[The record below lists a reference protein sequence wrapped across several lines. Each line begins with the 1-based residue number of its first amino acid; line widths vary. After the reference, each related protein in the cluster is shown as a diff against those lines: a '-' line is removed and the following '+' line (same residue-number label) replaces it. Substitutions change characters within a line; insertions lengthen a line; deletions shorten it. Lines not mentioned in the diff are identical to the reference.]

1 MASRPVHYVLS
12 THWDREWYRTFQDF
26 RFRLV
31 QLLDRV
37 FEGWESGEL
46 KGPFQTDGQAII
58 LEDYLEIHPEKREK
72 VKQYLEQGK
81 LVSGPWYVL
90 PDEFIVSGES
100 IIRNL
105 LVGRQLVR
113 SLGGVPSNA
122 GFMCD
127 LFGQNSQMPQLFAGF
142 DIHGAF
148 IWRGVNQLQR
158 MVRWKGA
165 DGTEIPAYRFGWGG
179 YCDYALRVRH
189 GDKPGYVVDLEQ
201 TAEEITSF
209 LEEENGKNE
218 VDPILLFDGGDHMG
232 WDKEVYQVL
241 NLLMDQEKSPYQ
253 VKHTS
258 LDGYLAEMLPQSDRI
273 TKTIAGELR
282 DPGAF
287 LLDKDQQWVIPG
299 VLSSRVWIKQ
309 LNAACQTMLCHW
321 AEPISTAAHT
331 LLGYEYP
338 KGYLEVAWK
347 WLLTNHPHDS
357 ICGCSIDAVHEDMR
371 YRFHQCQEIAERLT
385 GDAALHLAAS
395 IQGEPG
401 SNELR
406 VVIFNPLPLP
416 YSQPA
421 ELTLDIPV
429 EWPTFNEFFGY
440 EPKPAFRIYDETGKE
455 TPYQRLGQSMNQ
467 SRFRSFDARFPQ
479 AFKVN
484 AIKVSLPL
492 QIPAMGYT
500 TLTVRAGQAGVPTRH
515 PEVPGMATSER
526 SMSNGILSVT
536 IDHNGSLS
544 ITDLRSGQIY
554 QRLLTFEDRADIGDG
569 WFHGIASNDQ
579 VFLSSACSAATA
591 LVHNGPLLTT
601 FRIRTI
607 MTLPAEFDFTAM
619 QRSTKTSDL
628 VIDSLVSLHRG
639 SDRLE
644 VNTVVHNMV
653 GDHRLRVLFP
663 TGVQI
668 DTFLTDTPF
677 DVVERQIGLSADNH
691 LYRELEVET
700 RPQQTWSAIYQ
711 QPRGL
716 AVVSTGLMEVAV
728 QDLPERPIALTLYR
742 STRRTV
748 FTEGEPLGQLFGD
761 LTFHYWILPLAT
773 EPDRT
778 ALFYCGQALGAGL
791 RVIQMIAVD
800 VKTNR
805 LKDNLPLSAS
815 YLKVEGPVVMTSLRE
830 VENGME
836 VRLFNPNQAPV
847 KARLDFSGQ
856 PPTGRQ
862 FTTARQVDCESHPNG
877 PINTFDGKT
886 FPIEF
891 GPKQILTV
899 RFE

>member
-31 QLLDRV
+31 KLLDQV

-58 LEDYLEIHPEKREK
+58 LEDYLEIHPENRER
-72 VKQYLEQGK
+72 VKHYLEQGK
-81 LVSGPWYVL
+81 LVAGPWYVL

-105 LVGRQLVR
+105 LYGRQVVR

-142 DIHGAF
+142 GIRGAF
-148 IWRGVNQLQR
+148 IWRGINELDR
-158 MVRWKGA
+158 MVKWKGA
-165 DGTEIPAYRFGWGG
+165 DGTEVPGYRFGWGG
-179 YCDYALRVRH
+179 YCDFALRVRH
-189 GDKPGYVVDLEQ
+189 GDKPGFVVDLEQ

-209 LEEENGKNE
+209 LDEETGKNE
-218 VDPILLFDGGDHMG
+218 VEPILVFDGGDHLG
-232 WDKEVYQVL
+232 WDKETYKVL
-241 NLLMDQEKSPYQ
+241 NLLMDQDNSPYQ
-253 VKHTS
+253 IRHTS
-258 LDGYLAEMLPQSDRI
+258 LDGYLADMLPQSGRI
-273 TKTIAGELR
+273 TKTISGELR

-309 LNAACQTMLCHW
+309 QNAACQTLLCHW
-321 AEPISTAAHT
+321 AEPISTAAHA

-371 YRFHQCQEIAERLT
+371 YRFHQCQDIAERIT

-395 IQGEPG
+395 ITGEPG
-401 SNELR
+401 ANELR
-406 VVIFNPLPLP
+406 VVIFNPLPVP
-416 YSQPA
+416 YDQATEIS
-421 ELTLDIPV
+421 LDIPV
-429 EWPTFNEFFGY
+429 EWPTFNEFFGF

-455 TPYQRLGQSMNQ
+455 LPYQRLGQTMNQ
-467 SRFRSFDARFPQ
+467 TRYRSFDARFPQ
-479 AFKVN
+479 TFKIN

-492 QIPAMGYT
+492 QIPSMGYT
-500 TLTVRAGQAGVPTRH
+500 TLTLQAGQAGVPTRH
-515 PEVPGMATSER
+515 PEVPGMAISER

-536 IDHNGSLS
+536 VEANGTLS
-544 ITDLRSGQIY
+544 ITDLRNGQTY
-554 QRLLTFEDRADIGDG
+554 ERLLTFEDRADIGDG
-569 WFHGIASNDQ
+569 WFHGMAANDQ
-579 VFLSSACSAATA
+579 IFHSSACSAAVV
-591 LVHNGPLLTT
+591 LVHNGPQLTT
-601 FRIRTI
+601 FRIRNT
-607 MTLPAEFDFTAM
+607 MNLPAEFDFSAM
-619 QRSTKTSDL
+619 QRSAKTSDL
-628 VIDSLVSLHRG
+628 VIDSLISLHRG
-639 SDRLE
+639 SDRLQVE
-644 VNTVVHNMV
+644 TVVHNNI

-663 TGVQI
+663 SRVQA
-668 DTFLTDTPF
+668 DHFMTDTPF
-677 DVVERQIGLSADNH
+677 DVVERSIALRSDNH

-711 QPRGL
+711 EPRGL
-716 AVVSTGLMEVAV
+716 AVVSTGLMEVAA
-728 QDLPERPIALTLYR
+728 QDLPERPLALTLYR

-748 FTEGEPLGQLFGD
+748 FTESEPLGQLFGD
-761 LTFHYWILPLAT
+761 LSFHYWIVPLSA
-773 EPDRT
+773 EPNRT
-778 ALFYCGQALGAGL
+778 TLFQLGQSLAAGM
-791 RVIQMIAVD
+791 RVIQMNAVD

-805 LKDNLPLSAS
+805 MKDNLPLSAS
-815 YLKVEGPVVMTSLRE
+815 FLKVEGPVVMTSLRE
-830 VENGME
+830 VENGTE
-836 VRLFNPNQAPV
+836 VRLFNPNLSPV
-847 KARLDFSGQ
+847 KANLDFSGRSSSQ
-856 PPTGRQ
+856 PG
-862 FTTARQVDCESHPNG
+862 FTTARLVDFESQPAG
-877 PINTFDGKT
+877 PVTPFDGKV
-886 FPIEF
+886 FPVDF